1 MSARD
6 LQKFLLGARFQVV
19 GAIFFVIILPALARS
34 GFNINSFFRTPQI
47 ETVFGAGFAVILG
60 YFFYSRISVFP
71 SAQSERFILFIF
83 TFSFLLSAFIFFI
96 FRLEYTRITLILS
109 YVACC
114 IWFLTFDW
122 LRRRVAQYKLSIVP
136 IGRVE
141 DLETINTVEWLRMEA
156 PEDFNPHATGIVV
169 DLRADLP
176 PHWEHF
182 LAEKALSGIRVFHV
196 KQIKETLL
204 GKVEIEHLSENTLGS
219 LNPNQAYLEIK
230 QTLDWVC
237 ALLVL
242 ILFLPVFLIVA
253 ICIKLDSPGPV
264 LFKQVRKGYRG
275 VNFVVY
281 KFRTMTDSEA
291 SAPQASAF
299 VDDFQDPG
307 HADAPRQSAIT
318 RSNDARITRVGR
330 FLRRTRIDELPQI
343 LNILRDEMSWIGPRP
358 EALVLSEWYEKELPY
373 YSYRH
378 IVRPGIT
385 GWAQVTQGHVADVDE
400 VLEKLHYDFYYI
412 KNFSMW
418 LDVLIVLRTLRTVL
432 TGHGAK

>member
-1 MSARD
+1 MDA
-6 LQKFLLGARFQVV
+6 FL
-19 GAIFFVIILPALARS
+19 
-34 GFNINSFFRTPQI
+34 RTPQI
-47 ETVFGAGFAVILG
+47 ETVLGASLAVILG
-60 YFFYSRISVFP
+60 YFFYSRISVFS

-83 TFSFLLSAFIFFI
+83 TFSFLLAAFMFFM
-96 FRLEYTRITLILS
+96 FRLEYTRTTLVLC
-109 YVACC
+109 YFACC
-114 IWFLTFDW
+114 IWFLTFDF
-122 LRRRVAQYKLSIVP
+122 LKRRLARFKLSIVP

-141 DLETINTVEWLRMEA
+141 DLEAIDTVKWQRMEK
-156 PEDFNPHATGIVV
+156 PEDFNPDATGIVV

-176 PHWEHF
+176 PEWEHF
-182 LAEKALSGIRVFHV
+182 LADKALSGIQVFHV

-230 QTLDWVC
+230 QTFDWVC
-237 ALLVL
+237 ALAVL
-242 ILFLPVFLIVA
+242 IVFSPIFLLVS

-275 VNFVVY
+275 SNFVVY
-281 KFRTMTDSEA
+281 KFRTMTDSKATDTRAVE
-291 SAPQASAF
+291 SSDSSQVSE
-299 VDDFQDPG
+299 

-318 RSNDARITRVGR
+318 KNNDDRITRVGR
-330 FLRRTRIDELPQI
+330 FLRRTRIDELPQL

-358 EALVLSEWYEKELPY
+358 EALVLSEWYERELPY

>member
-6 LQKFLLGARFQVV
+6 LQKLLLSARFQIV
-19 GAIFFVIILPALARS
+19 GAVFFVIFLPAFARS
-34 GFNINSFFRTPQI
+34 GFNLNDFLDTPQI
-47 ETVFGAGFAVILG
+47 DTVLGIALAVVLG

-71 SAQSERFILFIF
+71 SAESERFVFFVF
-83 TFSFLLSAFIFFI
+83 TFSFLFVAFIYFML
-96 FRLEYTRITLILS
+96 RLEYTRLTLLIG
-109 YVACC
+109 YFCC
-114 IWFLTFDW
+114 CVWFLTFNFI
-122 LRRRVAQYKLSIVP
+122 RRKNSRYRLSIVP
-136 IGRVE
+136 IGRVD
-141 DLETINTVEWLRMEA
+141 DLETIDNVEWVRMNA
-156 PEDFNPHATGIVV
+156 PEDFNPNTTGLVA

-176 PHWEHF
+176 AEWEHF
-182 LAEKALSGIRVFHV
+182 LAQKALTGIQVFHV

-230 QTLDWVC
+230 QTIDWIS
-237 ALLVL
+237 ALVVL
-242 ILFLPVFLIVA
+242 IVFSPIFLLIA
-253 ICIKLDSPGPV
+253 ISIKLDSPGPV

-275 VNFVVY
+275 KNFVVY
-281 KFRTMTDSEA
+281 KFRTMTDSKA
-291 SAPQASAF
+291 
-299 VDDFQDPG
+299 QDRATVP
-307 HADAPRQSAIT
+307 ADETGDGEEQPHGFRHSAIT
-318 RSNDARITRVGR
+318 RDKDARITRVGR

-358 EALVLSEWYEKELPY
+358 EALVLSEWYEKELPF

-378 IVRPGIT
+378 IVRPGIS
-385 GWAQVTQGHVADVDE
+385 GWAQVSQGHVAGVDE

-418 LDVLIVLRTLRTVL
+418 LDVLIVLRTLRTVF

>member
-6 LQKFLLGARFQVV
+6 LQRIFLSARFQIV
-19 GAIFFVIILPALARS
+19 GAAFFVIFLPAFARS
-34 GFNINSFFRTPQI
+34 GFNLNNFFETPQI
-47 ETVFGAGFAVILG
+47 DTVLGTALAVALG

-71 SAQSERFILFIF
+71 SAESERYVFFIF
-83 TFSFLLSAFIFFI
+83 TFSFLFIAFVYFI
-96 FRLEYTRITLILS
+96 FRLEYTRLTLLIG
-109 YVACC
+109 YFCC
-114 IWFLTFDW
+114 CLWFLTFD
-122 LRRRVAQYKLSIVP
+122 LLKRKTSRYKLAIVP
-136 IGRVE
+136 IGRIE
-141 DLETINTVEWLRMEA
+141 GLESIGNVKWVKMET
-156 PEDFNPHATGIVV
+156 PDDFDPRATGLVA
-169 DLRADLP
+169 DLRADMP
-176 PHWEHF
+176 AEWEHF
-182 LAEKALSGIRVFHV
+182 LADKALNGIRVFHV

-230 QTLDWVC
+230 QTIDWIS
-237 ALLVL
+237 ALAVL
-242 ILFLPVFLIVA
+242 ILFFPFFLLVA
-253 ICIKLDSPGPV
+253 ILIKLDTPGPV

-275 VNFVVY
+275 KEFIVY
-281 KFRTMTDSEA
+281 KFRTMTNGSNGGDPVSAVSDNDGDPEPTDS
-291 SAPQASAF
+291 SR
-299 VDDFQDPG
+299 
-307 HADAPRQSAIT
+307 HSAIT
-318 RSNDARITRVGR
+318 RKEDKRITRVGR

-358 EALVLSEWYEKELPY
+358 EAIVLSEWYEKELPY

-412 KNFSMW
+412 KNFSLW
-418 LDVLIVLRTLRTVL
+418 LDILIVLRTLRTVF